1 MIVVQAPGMP
11 PAMFESGFTIGRSSD
26 DERRHCDFIVDDE
39 YASAPHARITEHGG
53 GWYVQDLGTTNGTW
67 LNERHSHDPAARV
80 YGPVPLAKGDK
91 LRIGRTVLTVVP
103 A

>member
-1 MIVVQAPGMP
+1 MIVIQAPGLP
-11 PAMFESGFTIGRSSD
+11 PAMFREGFTIGRAGAGQ
-26 DERRHCDFIVDDE
+26 ITGPILAVDDE
-39 YASAPHARITEHGG
+39 YVSPFHVAVHPWGG
-53 GWYVQDLGTTNGTW
+53 GWVAEDLGSTNGSW
-67 LNERHSHDPAARV
+67 LNGQRF